1 MANLRCEPT
10 PHFMQLWHCD
20 DFLVATGVD
29 KLVVDM
35 EVDMVNPSLEK
46 IKKKSSD
53 LVGKGLHIFYALQVY
68 FLLYQIGTGDI
79 FGLLL

>member
-1 MANLRCEPT
+1 
-10 PHFMQLWHCD
+10 MQLWHCD

-46 IKKKSSD
+46 IKKNHPIWWGKACTSSM
-53 LVGKGLHIFYALQVY
+53 LCKFISSYIKLEQVIFSDCCYN
-68 FLLYQIGTGDI
+68 
-79 FGLLL
+79 